1 MATTHPARYGQAM
14 VRPTLRTT
22 VVTCSAFAAL
32 TIVTA
37 CSAADGAE
45 TATTATASTVSDD
58 ASTSTS
64 TAGTST
70 TSQVIVASTAV
81 DSSPTLA
88 IPDSLNWSANLIGG
102 GSIDLATYAGQDVLL
117 WFWAPY

>member
-14 VRPTLRTT
+14 VRQTLRTT

-58 ASTSTS
+58 ANSTS